1 MAEDTLTITDNR
13 TGHEYTLPITDG
25 TIRATDLQ
33 QIRAEDDE
41 RRSDGLRPGIPQ
53 HRVLPQRDHV
63 HRRRRGDP
71 ALPRVS
77 DRAARGG
84 GDVPRDRVPPAR
96 RRAPERRAAPPVGGG
111 RPLPHVRPHERPEVP
126 RGLPVR
132 RAPDGDAARR
142 GRCPLDLL
150 SGREGHRRS
159 GRALPPARPADG
171 EAPDH
176 RGLRLPARARPAVRP
191 AAQRPRLH
199 RQLRQH
205 DVRDRREARAQRRP
219 AAGARDPASSSMPTT
234 SRTARRAPSAG
245 SGRRTST
252 RSLRSR
258 RGSRRSTG
266 RSTAAPTR
274 RCSGCSTRSARR
286 RTCRASSSR

>member
-33 QIRAEDDE
+33 QIARRGRRRRA
-41 RRSDGLRPGIPQ
+41 DGLRPGIPQ
-53 HRVLPQRDHV
+53 HGVLPQRDHV

-71 ALPRVS
+71 ALPGVS

-84 GDVPRDRVPPAR
+84 RDVPRDGLPPAR

-132 RAPDGDAARR
+132 RAPDGDAARS
-142 GRCPLDLL
+142 GRRPVDLL

-191 AAQRPRLH
+191 AAKRPRLH

-205 DVRDRREARAQRRP
+205 DVRDRREARAQPRP
-219 AAGARDPASSSMPTT
+219 AAGARDPLRPPCRPRAELLDERRP
-234 SRTARRAPSAG
+234 RGRVVARRPVLCGLGGDRGALRPAP
-245 SGRRTST
+245 RR
-252 RSLRSR
+252 RQRGGAPDARPDR
-258 RGSRRSTG
+258 R
-266 RSTAAPTR
+266 
-274 RCSGCSTRSARR
+274 RR